1 MRFSTQPNQQDDG
14 LTTNRIE
21 AFSDGVFAIAI
32 TLLILEI
39 RLPTQ
44 LEASNASVAESLLA
58 IWPSYFAYI
67 FSFVTVGIYW
77 INHHYI
83 FKIYQKTNHV
93 FNLLN
98 VFFLM
103 CISFLPFPT
112 GVLGSH
118 LLDVNEQRTTI
129 AFYVF
134 GLLLPALSWLL
145 MWLYGSSNYRLI
157 DANLSPRFV
166 RYLTRQYGLSSVIC
180 LFAFVITLVQPFMGL
195 AIAVGL
201 IFLYLLPSKPPIY
214 VDSPTLSRPPQTPLQ
229 DSILIL
235 LRESPKTKQELSEI
249 LDRPTSRIVR
259 ALRFLLIQEKIQQQ
273 IGEEMKYQ
281 LSTSDPS
288 KTAS

>member
-1 MRFSTQPNQQDDG
+1 MRSMRQPNQPDSE

-39 RLPTQ
+39 RLPAQTG
-44 LEASNASVAESLLA
+44 ASHVSVAASLLA

-77 INHHYI
+77 VNHHYI

-112 GVLGSH
+112 EVLGSH
-118 LLDVNEQRTTI
+118 LLDVSEQRTTI

-134 GLLLPALSWLL
+134 GLLLPALSWFL

-157 DANLSPRFV
+157 DSNLSPRFV
-166 RYLTRQYGLSSVIC
+166 RYLTRQYGLSPAIY
-180 LFAFVITLVQPFMGL
+180 LVALVVSLIQPLVGL

-201 IFLYLLPSKPPIY
+201 TFLYLLPSKPPVY
-214 VDSPTLSRPPQTPLQ
+214 VDPLTP
-229 DSILIL
+229 
-235 LRESPKTKQELSEI
+235 
-249 LDRPTSRIVR
+249 
-259 ALRFLLIQEKIQQQ
+259 
-273 IGEEMKYQ
+273 
-281 LSTSDPS
+281 
-288 KTAS
+288 

>member
-1 MRFSTQPNQQDDG
+1 MRFVKQPNEQDSG

-44 LEASNASVAESLLA
+44 AEASHASVAASLLA

-77 INHHYI
+77 VNHHYI

-112 GVLGSH
+112 QVLGSH
-118 LLDVNEQRTTI
+118 LLDVSEQRTTI
-129 AFYVF
+129 SFYVF
-134 GLLLPALSWLL
+134 GLLLPALAWFLA
-145 MWLYGSSNYRLI
+145 WLYGSSNYRLI
-157 DANLSPRFV
+157 DTNLSPRFV
-166 RYLTRQYGLSSVIC
+166 RYLTRQYGLSVVLYLIALIVSLIQP
-180 LFAFVITLVQPFMGL
+180 LVGL

-201 IFLYLLPSKPPIY
+201 TFLYLLPSKRPVYIDP
-214 VDSPTLSRPPQTPLQ
+214 PTL
-229 DSILIL
+229 
-235 LRESPKTKQELSEI
+235 
-249 LDRPTSRIVR
+249 
-259 ALRFLLIQEKIQQQ
+259 
-273 IGEEMKYQ
+273 
-281 LSTSDPS
+281 
-288 KTAS
+288 